1 MNQIPACGI
10 AAVVVTPSPNI
21 FVVSRNFCLNIQAPT
36 VMLVHNFI
44 RTVGLSHKMPDLARI
59 VRLCFGRCDIYSSV
73 VFNKGSTACGLQI
86 GAVKLDA
93 GVEITAKITG
103 HETRYI
109 LLADFYNLECLRFM
123 EGASIHKTVATAAE
137 PVLRELNISPSGNI
151 VVISICHIKN

>member
-1 MNQIPACGI
+1 
-10 AAVVVTPSPNI
+10 
-21 FVVSRNFCLNIQAPT
+21 
-36 VMLVHNFI
+36 MLVHNFI

-123 EGASIHKTVATAAE
+123 EGASIHKTVATAAK
-137 PVLRELNISPSGNI
+137 PVLRELNISPGGNVGI
-151 VVISICHIKN
+151 ISIRYIKNLCMIDVTFTILRRGDIVEGISGVILCRTYLPELL